1 MTLDSTKVKAFT
13 AGMGVDDTLV
23 DAYLEVAAAQI
34 EAFVGE
40 ITVSKWETNPAMVNL
55 VAAKLIKMWSEENV
69 RESGVSS
76 ETRSSFSQSYERGAS
91 GLPQE
96 IEVLLKP
103 LLRME
108 AIQL

>member
-1 MTLDSTKVKAFT
+1 MTLDSVKVKAFT
-13 AGMGVDDTLV
+13 TAMGVDDTTV

-40 ITVSKWETNPAMVNL
+40 ITVSKWATTPAIVNL
-55 VAAKLIKMWSEENV
+55 VAAKLIKMWTEENA
-69 RESGVSS
+69 RETGVSS
-76 ETRSSFSQSYERGAS
+76 ESRSSFSQTYGKGAS

-103 LLRME
+103 LLRVE